1 MKELTC
7 DEMEKL
13 KITNLKCRVF
23 QCLDHSGTKWLIR
36 ILPDKHLEKCLI
48 DTWDNNKRY
57 PFRRTNRTEL
67 NNLFNSKELRFL
79 KEV

>member
-1 MKELTC
+1 MKELTY
-7 DEMEKL
+7 DEMEQF
-13 KITNLKCRVF
+13 KITNLNCRVF
-23 QCLDHSGTKWLIR
+23 ECLDHGGTKWLVR

-67 NNLFNSKELRFL
+67 NNLFNSKEIKFL